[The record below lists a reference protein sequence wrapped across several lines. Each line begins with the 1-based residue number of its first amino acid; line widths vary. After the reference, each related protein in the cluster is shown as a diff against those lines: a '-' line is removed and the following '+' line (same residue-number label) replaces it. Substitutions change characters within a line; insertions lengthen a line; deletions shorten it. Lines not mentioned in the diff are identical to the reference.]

1 MPLSEKDQ
9 KFIDKRKKLT
19 KYFPI
24 CGWGYLAILGGY
36 LSWAFL
42 KTPILL
48 NPYIVQQRILTKQI
62 EESSLVLMASMFPI
76 AFSTVFFILIVLV
89 VFMFVWNSHEN
100 KYLKIIEQMDDHV
113 SNLRSD
119 HYQA

>member
-62 EESSLVLMASMFPI
+62 EESSLVLMPSMFPI